1 MSVGARRGSD
11 GPCQMSSSLRLEG
24 GVQRPLVLQ
33 SQQMPEG
40 EGHEE
45 EGEGGRKREGD

>member
-24 GVQRPLVLQ
+24 GVLRPLVLQ
-33 SQQMPEG
+33 SQQKPEG
-40 EGHEE
+40 EGQEE
-45 EGEGGRKREGD
+45 REGGRK